1 MGQFQDGLGTGVAPN
16 VMMPVKSRLFVSCGL
31 ALCLLFVTACD
42 EASPVGPT
50 VPLSQRFP
58 LEPGETAA
66 VEGTSLRV
74 QFLRVSGDSRCPAD
88 AICIQG
94 GDAIVHVRATDSTAA
109 DYELHTGGPPHAVV
123 TSSGFR
129 IELAELQPYPF
140 SSRTIQ
146 PGDYRATLVV
156 TR

>member
-1 MGQFQDGLGTGVAPN
+1 MEKFQDGNGTGVAPN
-16 VMMPVKSRLFVSCGL
+16 VTMPVKSRLFVSWGL
-31 ALCLLFVTACD
+31 ALGLLFVTACD

-58 LEPGETAA
+58 LEPGETAS

-74 QFLRVSGDSRCPAD
+74 QFLRVSGDSRCPVD

-94 GDAIVHVRATDSTAA
+94 GDAVVHVRATDSTPA
-109 DYELHTGGPPHAVV
+109 DYELHTGGPPHTVV
-123 TSSGFR
+123 TPSGFR
-129 IELAELQPYPF
+129 IELAELLPYPF

-146 PGDYRATLVV
+146 PDDYRATLIV

>member
-1 MGQFQDGLGTGVAPN
+1 
-16 VMMPVKSRLFVSCGL
+16 MPVKPRLFVSCGL
-31 ALCLLFVTACD
+31 VLCLLFVTACD
-42 EASPVGPT
+42 ETSPVVPT

-58 LEPGETAA
+58 LEPGETAS

-74 QFLRVSGDSRCPAD
+74 QFLRVSGDSRCPVD

-94 GDAIVHVRATDSTAA
+94 GDAIVHVRATESTAA

-123 TSSGFR
+123 TPSGFR

-140 SSRTIQ
+140 SSRTI
-146 PGDYRATLVV
+146 PPADYRATLVV

>member
-1 MGQFQDGLGTGVAPN
+1 MGVAQTA
-16 VMMPVKSRLFVSCGL
+16 VMSLHSRVLGCFCL
-31 ALCLLFVTACD
+31 AFCLLGVTACD
-42 EASPVGPT
+42 EKSPVGPT
-50 VPLSQRFP
+50 IPLSQRFA
-58 LEPGETAA
+58 LAPGESATI
-66 VEGTSLRV
+66 EGLSLTL

-94 GDAIVHVRATDSTAA
+94 GDAVVHVRASGSVTA
-109 DYELHTGGPPHAVV
+109 DYELHTGGPPRFV
-123 TSSGFR
+123 TTPTGFR

-140 SSRTIQ
+140 SSRTIW